1 MPDPE
6 RDAVDEHVEV
16 RVADLDRVPVQ
27 VAVSALPTVFTL
39 IRDTFQQGRRGT
51 PAAIR
56 NGLLSHL
63 RARDVAAFSPLVHAS
78 GWPSLLDGVRGP
90 RETLD
95 DAADRLSSMS
105 GAALLEALGAD
116 TDVQISEWTAVQRDP
131 DRWIRRYVDV
141 LHRGWFELKPL
152 WRRSAT
158 LLEREVERVEAALDR
173 GVPPSQLLNEVS
185 PRTSIHGDVLRLGPA
200 SPEQVRKRVDVSPH
214 GVTLIPVV
222 ASPLAGTLSTPGYAL
237 QAGAYPLR
245 EVWAA
250 FADEAPPVASIEA
263 LIGQPRAALLEQLDA
278 PRTAGE
284 LADLLHLA
292 PSGVT
297 FHLRNLE
304 AAGLIAR
311 VRHGRNV
318 IVHRTARGTQLLAL
332 YERP

>member
-1 MPDPE
+1 MSDLE
-6 RDAVDEHVEV
+6 SQVAEQHVEV
-16 RVADLDRVPVQ
+16 AVADLDRVPVQ

-39 IRDTFQQGRRGT
+39 IRDTFQDGRRGT

-63 RARDVAAFSPLVHAS
+63 RSRDVAAFSPVVQAS

-95 DAADRLSSMS
+95 DAADRLASMS
-105 GAALLEALGAD
+105 GATLLEALEAD

-131 DRWIRRYVDV
+131 DRWLRRYVDV
-141 LHRGWFELKPL
+141 LYRGWSELKPL
-152 WRRSAT
+152 WRRSGA
-158 LLEREVERVEAALDR
+158 LLEREVERVEAALER
-173 GVPPSQLLNEVS
+173 GVPHSQLLDEVS
-185 PRTSIHGDVLRLGPA
+185 PRTSIHGDTLRLGPA
-200 SPEQVRKRVDVSPH
+200 SPEQVRNHVDVAAK
-214 GVTLIPVV
+214 GVTLIPIV

-237 QAGAYPLR
+237 EAGAYPLR

-250 FADEAPPVASIEA
+250 FADEAPPPASIEA
-263 LIGQPRAALLEQLDA
+263 LIGRPRAALLEQLDA
-278 PRTAGE
+278 PRSAGD

-304 AAGLIAR
+304 AAGLVVR

-332 YERP
+332 YERS